1 MPKKTLTDA
10 LDGGNTSSLVS
21 LRDPIAP
28 TSSECSTDSSDAH
41 MKACSAGSDGLLEP
55 LPVTSAGIS
64 PDSFG
69 GEVSGTSETSPD
81 AVSALLRQFVTEG
94 TPDEVFARYAS
105 LPQRAAQSDFGEF
118 DRNVVVLDTET
129 TGFSL
134 NHDELTQI
142 AAARLEKG
150 EVVDWFITFVN
161 PGKPIPDDV
170 AHLTDIHDEDVA
182 DAPLPADAL
191 TQLVKFVGDA
201 KIVAHNAEF
210 DRNFTTKHPAGYP
223 LLENTWLDSL
233 DLARIALPRMKS
245 HRLIDLVRAFGA
257 PLSTH
262 RADDDVAA
270 TCALFRILLAAVDA
284 MPTSLVGEIAR
295 MATPAEWSTSV
306 VFAHFA
312 RENARRAAQKA
323 NEMGPAPAVS
333 GTVGAD
339 DAAALTASGI
349 ADATAVSNI
358 AARSTVAVLGTA
370 TASAVTS
377 SAASSTASTSLSDA
391 PDFAYEPFSLRT
403 MRRDRVRSIEQRA
416 KRDAKDIAED
426 PLSSLAFPSAREI
439 DQAFSESGLVGSLY
453 EVYEPRGEQVAMA
466 RAVRAVFATSDNLM
480 VEAGTGVGKSMA
492 YLVPAALTA
501 VANNITV
508 GVATKTNT
516 LLDQLIY
523 HELPALA
530 QALETQGKHLTF
542 TALKG
547 FSHYPCLRKINRIV
561 AEGPK
566 MREVTN
572 GVYSQA
578 PALAALLS
586 YIEQTEYDDMD
597 GLKIDYRLLPRRSI
611 TTTSHDCL
619 RRKCPFYGTSCFVH
633 GSRRRAESA
642 HVVVTN
648 HSLLF
653 CDLAADGGLLP
664 PIRFWVVD
672 EAHGAE
678 NEARRAFSLE
688 LSVDDLNNLAQRVSA
703 GETSRNVF
711 VRAERNVV
719 APDSEGSGTLF
730 YALTNKAKEAGR
742 LFAEAEGEF
751 AAHVRDLLYFDP
763 PKRNKGYEYVDLW
776 INDEIRRSSAFQAL
790 AGFGQV
796 MSERAERLI
805 TACQELV
812 GYLEDVEGAAVVQR
826 EIASVAME
834 LKDVLRAA
842 ETILFAGSESYVYAA
857 HLCHKAGR
865 GGENLEA
872 LLYNVGARLGETLYS
887 NTYSVV
893 YASATLT
900 VDESFASFE
909 AALGLNADEL
919 SHCTMLKLDSSY
931 DFDSHMTVYVVKDM
945 PEPNE
950 PRYLPELQRLLIGA
964 HIAQRGS
971 MLTLFTNRREM
982 EKCFDEVQ
990 PVLKSEDLRL
1000 VCQKWGVS
1008 VKGLRDDFLA
1018 DEHLSLFALKSFWEG
1033 FDAPGATLKGVII
1046 PKLPFAKP
1054 TDPLSCE
1061 RAARDAQAWRRY
1073 VLPAAVL
1080 ETKQAAGRLIRKA
1093 DDEGVLIL
1101 ADKRLVTKGYGK
1113 AFLKSLPSKNIHVC
1127 TIDEVIS
1134 ALGRA

>member
-1 MPKKTLTDA
+1 MT
-10 LDGGNTSSLVS
+10 LVS
-21 LRDPIAP
+21 TVPSAD
-28 TSSECSTDSSDAH
+28 SSTACVGEASTPADSVESIETGDSFKSSSSFTPNEDSSDSHSGEYSEA
-41 MKACSAGSDGLLEP
+41 SD
-55 LPVTSAGIS
+55 SS
-64 PDSFG
+64 PDI
-69 GEVSGTSETSPD
+69 V
-81 AVSALLRQFVTEG
+81 AALLKRFVTEG

-118 DRNVVVLDTET
+118 DRNIVVLDTET

-150 EVVDWFITFVN
+150 EIVDWFITFVN

-182 DAPLPADAL
+182 DAPLPAEAL
-191 TQLVKFVGDA
+191 AQLVAFVGDA
-201 KIVAHNAEF
+201 KVVAHNAEF

-233 DLARIALPRMKS
+233 DLARITLPRMKS

-306 VFAHFA
+306 VFAYFA
-312 RENARRAAQKA
+312 REKARKAVQEASGVDVAAVA
-323 NEMGPAPAVS
+323 GEAVS
-333 GTVGAD
+333 CADVTAAAERATAVVGAD
-339 DAAALTASGI
+339 TTSAAIDGATVITTAPAAAP
-349 ADATAVSNI
+349 
-358 AARSTVAVLGTA
+358 STVAGIAAAAA
-370 TASAVTS
+370 TP
-377 SAASSTASTSLSDA
+377 LSDA
-391 PDFAYEPFSLRT
+391 SDLAYEPFSLRS
-403 MRRDRVRSIEQRA
+403 MRRERVRRIEQRA
-416 KRDAKDIAED
+416 KRDAKDVAEE
-426 PLSSLAFPSAREI
+426 PQPGLVFPSAREI
-439 DQAFSESGLVGSLY
+439 DQAFSEAGLVGSLY
-453 EVYEPRGEQVAMA
+453 EAYEPRGEQVAMA
-466 RAVRAVFATSDNLM
+466 RAVRAVFSTSDNLM

-508 GVATKTNT
+508 GVATKTNA
-516 LLDQLIY
+516 LLDQLVY
-523 HELPALA
+523 HELPALS
-530 QALETQGKHLTF
+530 QALEAQGKHLTF
-542 TALKG
+542 AALKG
-547 FSHYPCLRKINRIV
+547 FSHYPCLRKINRLV

-572 GVYSQA
+572 GECSQA

-664 PIRFWVVD
+664 PIRFWIVD

-703 GETSRNVF
+703 SETSRNVF

-763 PKRNKGYEYVDLW
+763 PKRSKGYEYVDLW

-796 MSERAERLI
+796 MSERAEKLV

-834 LKDVLRAA
+834 LKDVLRAS
-842 ETILFAGSESYVYAA
+842 ETILFSGSESYVHAA
-857 HLCHKAGR
+857 RLCHKAGR

-900 VDESFASFE
+900 VDESFSAFE
-909 AALGLNADEL
+909 AALGLNADES

-931 DFDSHMTVYVVKDM
+931 DFDNHMTVYVVKDM

-950 PRYLPELQRLLIGA
+950 PRYLPELQRLLTGA

-990 PVLKSEDLRL
+990 PVLKNEDLRL

-1127 TIDEVIS
+1127 TIDEVVS